1 MIRRELLI
9 KFMIMISVIV
19 YSSNETNLSKRL
31 RQEIAFDYS
40 VIYEVADAKQKFGY
54 LKYEAICVVSD

>member
-1 MIRRELLI
+1 
-9 KFMIMISVIV
+9 MISVIV

-54 LKYEAICVVSD
+54 LKYEAMCVVSDW